1 MWWKANLF
9 YFILGSLVYDL
20 YCPLRFVK
28 QLPTT
33 EDTTGMLYWMGLV
46 ALRNLSIVVSEL
58 EPPVSSC
65 FPRLLIA
72 FLCHIAVWYG
82 GWHHQLYTLKKLP
95 VKEKFLA
102 EPSYTHGYLLDR
114 DILLSC
120 LGSLVASGVEC
131 LVVLHWEARQ
141 ASGSNALHGSPWGEL
156 LSDPLAVVFGIAV
169 CSWWSDVH
177 FWLAHRSMH
186 AWLPKAWSHIDP
198 GAALYRHVHS
208 VHHKSFNPGPWS
220 GLAMHPL
227 EHLAYFTRGIIC
239 LWPALGLHP
248 AFFYFVNTRAMI
260 GPAVGH
266 SGFGAAGGSHFHY
279 LHHGACVERDM
290 PACS

>member
-102 EPSYTHGYLLDR
+102 EPSYTHGYLLDQGHPPVLPGFPGR
-114 DILLSC
+114 IGRGRVGRAP
-120 LGSLVASGVEC
+120 LG
-131 LVVLHWEARQ
+131 
-141 ASGSNALHGSPWGEL
+141 
-156 LSDPLAVVFGIAV
+156 
-169 CSWWSDVH
+169 
-177 FWLAHRSMH
+177 
-186 AWLPKAWSHIDP
+186 
-198 GAALYRHVHS
+198 
-208 VHHKSFNPGPWS
+208 
-220 GLAMHPL
+220 
-227 EHLAYFTRGIIC
+227 
-239 LWPALGLHP
+239 
-248 AFFYFVNTRAMI
+248 
-260 GPAVGH
+260 GPAGLRQQCPARLSVG
-266 SGFGAAGGSHFHY
+266 GALIRPVGGCFWY
-279 LHHGACVERDM
+279 RGLQLVE
-290 PACS
+290 